1 MCMSCGC
8 GHVHERR
15 KNGDIT
21 MEDLQRAASN
31 HGLSVQQAAQNI
43 ERSARQTAGAGSGT
57 GSRGGSSTRG
67 TAARGPNA
75 RPWMAGLAYPTRD
88 GSHGALR

>member
-1 MCMSCGC
+1 MSCGC
-8 GHVHERR
+8 GHVHERH

-43 ERSARQTAGAGSGT
+43 ERSARQTAGAGASGGT
-57 GSRGGSSTRG
+57 GAQGGSSTRG
-67 TAARGPNA
+67 TAAQGEGVSAHDTPN
-75 RPWMAGLAYPTRD
+75 M
-88 GSHGALR
+88 